1 MFDLDKWQEIYA
13 SVRKHQLRTILTCF
27 GVFWGIF
34 MLVVMLGA
42 SSGLENG
49 VKSTLDIAANS
60 IFVWSNKT
68 SEPYKGL
75 KAGRFIRFNT
85 EDVEALRNQIPEIGV
100 LCPRNGMDASPV
112 NYKSKSAV
120 FDVMGDYPDYVYLK
134 KMDILKGRFLNNK
147 DITERRKVA
156 VVGEEIIK
164 QFFGENNTKN
174 PLGEYISIRGVFF
187 QIIGVFRTKGRGEDV
202 VQDAKTIHIPH
213 RTMQTCFN
221 QGNQV
226 YFFGL
231 VPQKGTPSAFVET
244 RVKEVLASRHNVAP
258 NDLKAFGSANV
269 EEEFKKAQGLFD
281 GIAGF
286 SWVVSIGTIL
296 AGIVGVSNIMLIVV
310 KERTKEIGIRKALGA
325 TPFSIISLILQ
336 ESIVITTVAGYTG
349 LLLGVGLIE
358 GINQLLTL
366 TNSHGEFFGYP
377 EVNANVAIAS
387 LIVLIFAGALAG
399 LLPALNAVRVNPIV
413 ALKDE

>member
-42 SSGLENG
+42 SSGFENG
-49 VKSTLDIAANS
+49 IKSTLDIAANS
-60 IFVWSNKT
+60 VFVWSNKT

-75 KAGRFIRFNT
+75 KAGRFIRFT
-85 EDVEALRNQIPEIGV
+85 SDDVEAIRTQVPELAV
-100 LCPRNGMDASPV
+100 LCPRNNVDGASNV
-112 NYKSKSAV
+112 TYKNKSAV
-120 FDVMGDYPDYVYLK
+120 FNVMGDYPDYVFLK

-147 DITERRKVA
+147 DILERRKVA

-164 QFFGENNTKN
+164 QLMPEDKN
-174 PLGEYISIRGVFF
+174 PLGEYISIKGVFF
-187 QIIGVFRTKGRGEDV
+187 QIVGVFRSKGRGEDV
-202 VQDAKTIHIPH
+202 MEDAKTIHLPH
-213 RTMQTCFN
+213 RTVQTCFN

-226 YFFGL
+226 HFFGF
-231 VPQKGTPSAFVET
+231 VPKIGVPSAFVET
-244 RVKEVLASRHNVAP
+244 RVKEVLAPRHNVAP

-358 GINQLLTL
+358 GINQLLTM

-377 EVNANVAIAS
+377 EVNVNVAVAS
-387 LIVLIFAGALAG
+387 LVVLVFSGALAG